1 MLELNAPITAPQ
13 LRIGCIA
20 LDRIEVLRVR
30 RESEGMLAGVEAAL
44 GAPLPREPNHAV
56 GRRPRLLWLAP
67 QDWMIVNGTA
77 NWSKGL
83 MVDGAGLAHV
93 ADVTDGRAV
102 FEVSGANGRALL
114 AKGTSIDLHPRV
126 FAPGR
131 CAQTLFA
138 QTRILIDQ
146 VSDDPVYH
154 LYADRSYAHHLT
166 AWFED
171 AVREFT
177 I

>member
-1 MLELNAPITAPQ
+1 MLEVETPITAPQ
-13 LRIGCIA
+13 LRIGRIPV
-20 LDRIEVLRVR
+20 DRIEILRAR
-30 RESEGMLAGVEAAL
+30 GSSDAMLAGVEAAL
-44 GAPLPREPNHAV
+44 GAPLPREPNRAV
-56 GRRPRLLWLAP
+56 ARRPRLLWLAP

-77 NWSKGL
+77 DWSRTL
-83 MVDGAGLAHV
+83 MADQASLAHV
-93 ADVTDGRAV
+93 VDVTEGRVV
-102 FEVSGANGRALL
+102 FEVSGAYGRALL

-126 FAPGR
+126 FVPDR

-138 QTRILIDQ
+138 QTRILIDK

-171 AVREFT
+171 AIKEFT